1 MSMGLQLR
9 LYLLLGLLLAILY
22 AVILAISRAIGA
34 GGFVAYAAI
43 AVGLVFFQYLIG
55 PNMVGWIMKVKYV
68 SEKDEPELHRMV
80 GELAKEAGIKK
91 PRVGISELSL
101 PNAFAYG
108 RMRADA
114 RICVTRGIMRLLNQD
129 ELKAVLGH
137 EMSHVKNRD
146 MLFITLLSVLP
157 LICYYIALS
166 FMWSGMFGGRSR
178 SSQGGGNP
186 LPLIGLGMLIL
197 YFITNLLVLYGSRIR
212 EYYADR
218 GSVQLGNRPRYLATA
233 LYKLSYGNAR
243 VDKEELKR
251 VEGVKAFFVNDP
263 SRALREVRELRE
275 IDTDMSGTID
285 TSELEDLRG
294 KSVRPSTGSRLM
306 ELFSTHPNMLKRI
319 KHLSTLTFGQ
329 TPLSH

>member
-1 MSMGLQLR
+1 MSLQLR

-22 AVILAISRAIGA
+22 AIILAVSRAIG
-34 GGFVAYAAI
+34 FVNFGVYAII
-43 AVGLVFFQYLIG
+43 AVGLVFLQYLIG
-55 PNMVGWIMKVKYV
+55 PAMVGLIMRVRYV
-68 SEKDEPELHRMV
+68 SEQDEPDLHRMV
-80 GELAKEAGIKK
+80 AELAGEAGIKK
-91 PRVGISELSL
+91 PRIGISEMAI
-101 PNAFAYG
+101 PNAFAFG
-108 RMRADA
+108 RTRGDA
-114 RICVTRGIMRLLNQD
+114 RICVTRGIMGLLNRD

-137 EMSHVKNRD
+137 EMTHVKNRD

-157 LICYYIALS
+157 LICYYIAMS
-166 FMWSGMFGGRSR
+166 FLWSGMFGGRSR
-178 SSQGGGNP
+178 SQGGANI
-186 LPLIGLGMLIL
+186 LPLIGIGMLIL

-243 VDKEELKR
+243 INKEDYKR

-285 TSELEDLRG
+285 TTELEALRG
-294 KSVRPSTGSRLM
+294 KAVRPGFGDRLM

-329 TPLSH
+329 TPLSY